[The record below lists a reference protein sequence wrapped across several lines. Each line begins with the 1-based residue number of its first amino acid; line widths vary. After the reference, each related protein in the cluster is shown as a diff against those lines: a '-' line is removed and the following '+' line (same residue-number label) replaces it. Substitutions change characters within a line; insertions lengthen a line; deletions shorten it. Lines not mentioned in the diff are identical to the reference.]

1 MNSSNFTVLLA
12 LIGGML
18 LAIMIKLNSELAAGL
33 TPVHA
38 SWFAHCIGA
47 MTALVLMMLVS
58 KVAQLK
64 RAKTQSSSNE
74 LTSDSSQSSSSLN
87 SQSAPLWSYLGGLPG
102 ALVVIFASIT
112 INSELGFSATLVL
125 GLLGQVVFSLI
136 VDHLGLF
143 GMIKKSVNVRQF
155 LPVLCICTGCLLI
168 IFQRSQ

>member
-33 TPVHA
+33 SPVHA
-38 SWFAHCIGA
+38 SWLAHCIGA

-64 RAKTQSSSNE
+64 HAKIHNGGNE
-74 LTSDSSQSSSSLN
+74 LTNDVPQSSLN
-87 SQSAPLWSYLGGLPG
+87 SQSAPFWSYLGGLPG

-136 VDHLGLF
+136 VDHFGLF
-143 GMIKKSVNVRQF
+143 GMVKKSVNVRQF